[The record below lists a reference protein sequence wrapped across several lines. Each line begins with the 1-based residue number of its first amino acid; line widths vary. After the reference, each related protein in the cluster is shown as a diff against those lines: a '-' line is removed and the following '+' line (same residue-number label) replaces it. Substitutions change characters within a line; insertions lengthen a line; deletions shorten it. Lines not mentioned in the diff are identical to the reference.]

1 MLTISI
7 LFDYLLTNYLNYEVT
22 NISIFPMFTI
32 TYIIYQLLIEKN
44 IKNIIIAI
52 IIFSIL
58 SGIISINLLYLLI
71 ISLLINK
78 YKYTNYFLLI
88 VVCLIFYDS
97 LYFLLLNLFMIN
109 TYSINILIIK
119 ICRSIPVNLLYFFI
133 LYYNYCTKNII
144 DKYKYNEM
152 IIWQKDK
159 RKKRKKTT

>member
-88 VVCLIFYDS
+88 IFIYE
-97 LYFLLLNLFMIN
+97 
-109 TYSINILIIK
+109 
-119 ICRSIPVNLLYFFI
+119 FF
-133 LYYNYCTKNII
+133 
-144 DKYKYNEM
+144 
-152 IIWQKDK
+152 
-159 RKKRKKTT
+159 